1 MREHV
6 HGCTDIRAWEQAPE
20 VSQVSKTGVGGERS
34 SKVEKLDPQT
44 GSNLTLELLSEG
56 LANLF
61 GERITNGVLK
71 VPIH

>member
-20 VSQVSKTGVGGERS
+20 GSQVSKMGRGGPS
-34 SKVEKLDPQT
+34 SEVEKVDPQT
-44 GSNLTLELLSEG
+44 GSHLTLKLPAEG

-61 GERITNGVLK
+61 GERITNGVLQ
-71 VPIH
+71 VPVH